1 MIVYGQK
8 AKVLATETLTE
19 KCPNCG
25 AIASVQL
32 SVVQKYVHVFWI
44 PCIPLGK
51 TGISQCGNC
60 KQVLKLKSMPQSFK
74 DAYDAFKAQAKTP
87 VYMYSGLGL
96 IVLLFAWATYHG
108 QQNAKQY
115 ALLITAPQKG
125 DIFEIKTN
133 ENKYT
138 LYKVD
143 AVVGDT
149 VFVRPNNFETSE
161 ESGLSDLKQKGDTS
175 FGEETQPILK
185 PALKTMLEKGDIV
198 GVERK

>member
-44 PCIPLGK
+44 PFIPLGK
-51 TGISQCGNC
+51 TGISECGNC

-87 VYMYSGLGL
+87 VYMYIGLT
-96 IVLLFAWATYHG
+96 LFAVVIAAAVY
-108 QQNAKQY
+108 QSNQNDKKNAQ
-115 ALLITAPQKG
+115 LIASPKRG
-125 DIFEIKTN
+125 DIFEIKAN
-133 ENKYT
+133 EKKYT
-138 LYKVD
+138 LYMVD
-143 AVVGDT
+143 DVIGDT
-149 VFVRPNNFETSE
+149 VYVRANLYETNKR
-161 ESGLSDLKQKGDTS
+161 SGLDDLKIKGDTS
-175 FGEETQPILK
+175 YAEETLPLFK
-185 PALKTMLEKGDIV
+185 PALKAMLEKGEIIDID
-198 GVERK
+198 RK

>member
-87 VYMYSGLGL
+87 VYMYSGIGL

-185 PALKTMLEKGDIV
+185 PALTTMLEKGDIV